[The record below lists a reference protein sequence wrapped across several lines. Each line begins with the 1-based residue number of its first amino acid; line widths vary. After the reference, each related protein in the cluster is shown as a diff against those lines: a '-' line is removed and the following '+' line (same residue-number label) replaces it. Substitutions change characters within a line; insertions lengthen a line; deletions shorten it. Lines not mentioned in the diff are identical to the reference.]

1 MHKKVQLFA
10 SHVNAY
16 GDMTSAKD
24 EFSNHL
30 DGMTCSV
37 EIPIS
42 LLPQL
47 PLSSPCGL
55 MNKVAMVVGMQ
66 VSHGL
71 GNTCFHSPDLAT
83 ATAECLAC
91 Q

>member
-24 EFSNHL
+24 EFRNQL
-30 DGMTCSV
+30 DGMTRSV
-37 EIPIS
+37 EIPVN

-47 PLSSPCGL
+47 LLSSLCGL
-55 MNKVAMVVGMQ
+55 MSKVAMIAGMK

-71 GNTCFHSPDLAT
+71 GNMCFHSPDLAT